1 MYRRVLREHPRNVDA
16 MRLLA
21 AIAAGAGRADEA
33 ERLLERAISIAPDFL
48 SAILDLGRLRK
59 EQDRFAEALESF
71 DRAIALEPD
80 NPQPHF
86 WRGATLAPASF
97 TYEAIAAYEKCL
109 ELKPSHVGALL
120 GRGHLLKGVGRY
132 KEAVAS
138 YDACIRERPDSGEA
152 YWSLANLKTYRFSDA
167 VVAEMERRV
176 RGTGLS
182 VQSEVNFLFALGKA
196 YEDRGDY
203 ERAWAYYQE
212 GNTKQRAEVAYDP
225 VQTEAA
231 NDRLIA
237 TFSGDFLAS
246 RAGRRSA

>member
-1 MYRRVLREHPRNVDA
+1 MPCVCSRRSP
-16 MRLLA
+16 
-21 AIAAGAGRADEA
+21 AGAGRADEA

-71 DRAIALEPD
+71 DRAIALAPD
-80 NPQPHF
+80 DPQPHF
-86 WRGATLAPASF
+86 WRGATLARAAF

-109 ELKPSHVGALL
+109 ELEPSHAGALL

-152 YWSLANLKTYRFSDA
+152 YWSLANLKTYRFSDE

-176 RGTGLS
+176 RGTGLT

-196 YEDRGDY
+196 
-203 ERAWAYYQE
+203 
-212 GNTKQRAEVAYDP
+212 
-225 VQTEAA
+225 
-231 NDRLIA
+231 
-237 TFSGDFLAS
+237 
-246 RAGRRSA
+246 